1 MVGVVIIF
9 IVAAGC
15 YLVAWWCGYVWF
27 RSSCVVVFAYALLVC
42 LRLCVGFERV
52 GCLIVLFIW

>member
-15 YLVAWWCGYVWF
+15 YLVAWWCGCVWF

-42 LRLCVGFERV
+42 LRLCVGFERL
-52 GCLIVLFIW
+52 GG